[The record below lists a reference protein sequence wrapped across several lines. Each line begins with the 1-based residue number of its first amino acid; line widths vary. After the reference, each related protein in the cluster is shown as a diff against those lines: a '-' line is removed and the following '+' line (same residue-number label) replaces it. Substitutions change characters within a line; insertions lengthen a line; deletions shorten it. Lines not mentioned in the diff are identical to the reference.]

1 MPSWDAD
8 AETSHPVD
16 FRLVHNS
23 SVTMFWN
30 VDLLEQSVQ
39 WLREHN
45 YDVTVVDASGWT
57 AAADMLHDIG
67 VALNFPDYYGQ
78 NLNAFNDCMRD
89 VASADYG
96 VRPAAAG
103 LVLVLVGFDRIAA
116 SHPTEAH
123 SVLDIIA
130 LQARSAMLIGRRMI
144 CLVQT
149 DNPRLSFDP
158 VGATPVVWNDAEFL
172 HSKRGL

>member
-8 AETSHPVD
+8 AETSHPLD

-23 SVTMFWN
+23 PVTMFWN
-30 VDLLEQSVQ
+30 VRLLEQATQ

-57 AAADMLHDIG
+57 TAADMLREIG
-67 VALNFPDYYGQ
+67 TALEFPDYYGRS
-78 NLNAFNDCMRD
+78 LDAFNDCMRD

-96 VRPAAAG
+96 VRPDATG
-103 LVLVLVGFDRIAA
+103 LVLAFLGFDHIAT

-123 SVLDIIA
+123 AVLDIFA
-130 LQARSAMLIGRRMI
+130 GQARNAMLIGRRMI

-149 DNPRLSFDP
+149 DNARLSFAP

-172 HSKRGL
+172 NSKRGL